1 MVIWIKRCGEF
12 GKEISHDDIERLK
25 VKARGKVLDL
35 MIRFGKT
42 KGMRCGGVVI
52 ISTRHREDK
61 FILVVI

>member
-1 MVIWIKRCGEF
+1 MKRGGEF

-42 KGMRCGGVVI
+42 KGMR
-52 ISTRHREDK
+52 
-61 FILVVI
+61 